1 MARVGRLA
9 GAIVAETEGGYF
21 LVGDTKRPCDWRAAG
36 FEPPGE
42 LDARARPYVALVRA
56 ADSAAPLAVPGG
68 GPWLEIAVEGEEL
81 ARRLAARFLIERN
94 GSVSDRLWRLVLR
107 GDPDA
112 DDPARDAVVDARWLA
127 EMPAPIWDIVR
138 AQVLRCL

>member
-1 MARVGRLA
+1 VRLA
-9 GAIVAETEGGYF
+9 RRRVRAARRAGRARAAVCGAGARRGLG
-21 LVGDTKRPCDWRAAG
+21 RAAG
-36 FEPPGE
+36 G
-42 LDARARPYVALVRA
+42 AR
-56 ADSAAPLAVPGG
+56 G

-112 DDPARDAVVDARWLA
+112 EDPARDAVVDARWLA